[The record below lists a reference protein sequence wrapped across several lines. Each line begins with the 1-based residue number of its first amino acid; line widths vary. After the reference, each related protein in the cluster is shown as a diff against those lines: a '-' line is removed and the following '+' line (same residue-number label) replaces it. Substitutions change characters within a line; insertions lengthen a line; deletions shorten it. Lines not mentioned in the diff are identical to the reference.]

1 MWNKKEYPKIKNLVE
16 FIGQKVKEELS
27 FLSYTIDF
35 FSIKEIVS
43 LVFTDKKN
51 TLVYLNLFVKES
63 DSEYTVHIL
72 NKIITAD
79 ALFNIPTRYKDD
91 VFTNTVLLQYNQDIY
106 LSICSS
112 EITNISELSPHCKTG
127 RDLIIDE
134 SIVEEETV
142 VKDIINQ
149 YLDVQTF
156 IKSEEFTKLKK
167 QEADYIQSFNLK
179 KGLIDRFAQACQK
192 AMKFHSNSVNINEF
206 PTEYK
211 IQIVLEGDDLK
222 KILYCILEKESLN
235 AYYMKNTNGVWLK
248 ELMPSTISEVTR
260 CFI

>member
-1 MWNKKEYPKIKNLVE
+1 MWSKKEYPKIKNLVE

-27 FLSYTIDF
+27 FQSYTIDF

-43 LVFTDKKN
+43 LVFMDKKN

-63 DSEYTVHIL
+63 DTDYSVYIL

-79 ALFNIPTRYKDD
+79 ALFRIPSRYKDD
-91 VFTNTVLLQYNQDIY
+91 VFTNTVLLQYNNDIY

-112 EITNISELSPHCKTG
+112 EITSIAELSSHCKTS
-127 RDLIIDE
+127 REVIIDE
-134 SIVEEETV
+134 SIVEEETAV
-142 VKDIINQ
+142 TDIINQ
-149 YLDVQTF
+149 YLDTQAF
-156 IKSEEFTKLKK
+156 IKSEEFAKLDK
-167 QEADYIQSFNLK
+167 QEADYIRSFDLK
-179 KGLIDRFAQACQK
+179 KGLIDRLAQACQK

-211 IQIVLEGDDLK
+211 IQIVLEGNDLRK
-222 KILYCILEKESLN
+222 VLYCIIEKESLN
-235 AYYMKNTNGVWLK
+235 AYYMKNTNGGWFK
-248 ELMPSTISEVTR
+248 ELMPSTIGEVTR